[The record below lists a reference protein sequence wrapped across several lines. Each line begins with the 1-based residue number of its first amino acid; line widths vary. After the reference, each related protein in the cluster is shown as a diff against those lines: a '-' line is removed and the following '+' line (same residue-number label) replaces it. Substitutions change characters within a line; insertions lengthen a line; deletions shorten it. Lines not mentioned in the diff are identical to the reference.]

1 MYNFD
6 WNPEDGLK
14 YIDEEMYKLASL
26 MADKLDIEIEKDLY
40 HETDENGQITGPYVR
55 FLVNNTKCYW
65 DNENNYI
72 STECSMRYLIETGEN
87 GGGRMQF
94 KKTLNNLSFSRPAIY
109 CASCSY
115 GNNCI
120 YPYAAY
126 IKYLVDEGLYER
138 ISSDREFY
146 KNNKDLVEKR
156 LQDDNA
162 MNFKLGTNF
171 MLDVEDELLE
181 VAEMLQSCGA
191 VSIGAGKD
199 SEGRYLVNTILN
211 HDDADKYQN
220 IDRIRADIIGNKLDR
235 KNRTCIEYYNFDLKY
250 LNKNYVLEALAA
262 YIDYLKKTGKY
273 SEYLENRKVE
283 QQKTTEGFEK
293 YRAIPGVQRILDLAK
308 TDADTESSLYC
319 VIEGMRGVGKQ
330 TLVKYIAKTLK
341 QNGKIH
347 SSDYITMTFEELAVS
362 LGYLHRD
369 YGECTYANEY
379 MYYSGFE
386 THKLYVLTDLK
397 EFLVAAEGCTEGD
410 GSKYSHLIKLLGR
423 YQSDTYI
430 IVIGEKRYVDKF
442 LKLSQSINFNFGKN
456 VIHKDNLSSEELF
469 EAYTRKLSKNLQN
482 QLAEDNQFKSVFE
495 QYIEKNRRAMP
506 LENQELAA
514 YLANY
519 TNLQKELKLPPYAYQ
534 SKTAKEMLDSVIG
547 MENVKKTMAEFKNYA
562 MFLKSAKEQGVAVP
576 NSNMHMLFTGNP
588 GTGKTMVARIV
599 GQLLFELG
607 IIEDNKVVEVE
618 PRNLIGTY
626 TGESAQRTASYV
638 NQAMGGVLFIDEAY
652 AIGDSECGKEAI
664 ATLIKSM
671 EDHKDKFVV
680 IFAGY
685 DKEMLEFFKI
695 NSGIASRIG
704 YNFHFDDYNG
714 KELVEIFDVKMKNA
728 GFIYDDSVLTTVGEI
743 TDHFAGKKNF
753 GNGRF
758 VDKIIQKVLV
768 NHANNLNENDD
779 PKTIVVA
786 DIPSIEKMIST
797 DVIEHIDI
805 EEKLGKI
812 IGLENVKAKVRQ
824 FAAYTEFQQAAK
836 KKGAV
841 IPAGNMHMIFTG
853 NPGTGK
859 TTIARVMVDLLYSLD
874 MIKERK
880 LVEVERKDL
889 IAGYI
894 GQTAIKTGEVIERA
908 MNGVLFVDEAY
919 SLAAGSENDFGSEA
933 IATLIKAME
942 DHKDELI
949 VIFAGYKDEMR
960 TFLKLNPGIE
970 SRIGYT
976 FDFEDYSVDELL
988 EMYVRKMN
996 KDMKF
1001 EVLDEV
1007 QDKLRNICEYFS
1019 KKPNF
1024 GNGRFV
1030 GRLVQETLV
1039 KHSNRVKEAG
1049 AELLVI
1055 SEADI
1060 PDIAD
1065 LNNTSKAIS
1074 STDELS
1080 KIIGMDGVKE
1090 KLHEFEDMINFSI
1103 QAREI
1108 GITIPNL
1115 NFHMLF
1121 TGNPGTGKTTI
1132 ARIITQKLF
1141 DIGVIMENKLVEVE
1155 RKDLVAEYIG
1165 QTAPKTTEAIEKAMG
1180 GVLFIDEAYTLTPT
1194 SERDFGS
1201 EAIATLIKAME
1212 DHKDDLIVIFAGYKE
1227 EMSEFVDSNPGI
1239 ASRIGFTFHFDDY
1252 TADQLVEIYLRKMQG
1267 CGFTVADSAI
1277 PELRNIM
1284 AAFCDKPN
1292 FGNGRFVDKVIQNTI
1307 LKHAKRHLTTNLNVI
1322 DAMDIPTVGDLKKT
1336 MEDKTEE
1343 RKMGF

>member
-1 MYNFD
+1 M
-6 WNPEDGLK
+6 
-14 YIDEEMYKLASL
+14 
-26 MADKLDIEIEKDLY
+26 
-40 HETDENGQITGPYVR
+40 
-55 FLVNNTKCYW
+55 
-65 DNENNYI
+65 
-72 STECSMRYLIETGEN
+72 
-87 GGGRMQF
+87 
-94 KKTLNNLSFSRPAIY
+94 
-109 CASCSY
+109 
-115 GNNCI
+115 
-120 YPYAAY
+120 AY
-126 IKYLVDEGLYER
+126 IKYLVEEGLSER

-146 KNNKDLVEKR
+146 KKNKDLVEKR

-162 MNFKLGTNF
+162 MKFKLGTNL
-171 MLDVEDELLE
+171 MLDVEDDLLE
-181 VAEMLQSCGA
+181 TAEMLQSCGA
-191 VSIGAGKD
+191 VSIGVVKD
-199 SEGRYLVNTILN
+199 MENRILVQSILKHEQADRYQDLDKIRVDITNRNLN
-211 HDDADKYQN
+211 RKDMLCNYFPQFNLKN
-220 IDRIRADIIGNKLDR
+220 I
-235 KNRTCIEYYNFDLKY
+235 Y
-250 LNKNYVLEALAA
+250 KNYVVEALAA

-273 SEYLENRKVE
+273 SEYLENREAE
-283 QQKTTEGFEK
+283 QQKTSEGFEK
-293 YRAIPGVQRILDLAK
+293 YSTIPGVQRIIDLAK

-319 VIEGMRGVGKQ
+319 AIEGMRGVGKQ

-347 SSDYITMTFEELAVS
+347 SSDYITMTFEELAIS
-362 LGYLHRD
+362 LGYRHRD
-369 YGECTYANEY
+369 YGESTFDNEY

-430 IVIGEKRYVDKF
+430 IVIGEKRYIDKF
-442 LKLSQSINFNFGKN
+442 LKLSPSINFNFGKN

-469 EAYTRKLSKNLQN
+469 EAYTKKLSKNLQN
-482 QLAEDNQFKSVFE
+482 QLSEDTQFKTVFE
-495 QYIEKNRRAMP
+495 QYIQKNRRAMP

-534 SKTAKEMLDSVIG
+534 SKTAQEMLDSVIG
-547 MENVKKTMAEFKNYA
+547 MNNVKNTMAQFKKYA
-562 MFLKSAKEQGVAVP
+562 MFMKMAKEQGVAVP
-576 NSNMHMLFTGNP
+576 NANMHMIFTGNP

-626 TGESAQRTASYV
+626 IGESAQKTAAYV

-652 AIGDSECGKEAI
+652 AIGNSECGKEAI

-671 EDHKDKFVV
+671 EDYKDKFVV

-685 DKEMLEFFKI
+685 DKEMHEFLNI

-728 GFIYDDSVLTTVGEI
+728 GFVYDDSVLSAVGEI

-758 VDKIIQKVLV
+758 VDKIIQKVLI
-768 NHANNLNENDD
+768 NHANNFNENDD
-779 PKTIVVA
+779 PKAIVA
-786 DIPSIEKMIST
+786 TDIPSIEKMIST

-805 EEKLGKI
+805 EESLGKI
-812 IGLENVKAKVRQ
+812 IGLENVKTKVRQ

-836 KKGAV
+836 KQGAV

-874 MIKERK
+874 VIKERK

-919 SLAAGSENDFGSEA
+919 SLASESENDFGSEA

-960 TFLKLNPGIE
+960 TFLKINPGIE

-976 FDFEDYSVDELL
+976 FDFEDYTVDELL
-988 EMYVRKMN
+988 EMYMRKMN

-1001 EVLDEV
+1001 DVLDDV

-1019 KKPNF
+1019 KKPNY

-1039 KHSNRVKEAG
+1039 RHSNRVKEAG
-1049 AELLVI
+1049 AELMEI
-1055 SEADI
+1055 SSEDI
-1060 PDIAD
+1060 PDITD
-1065 LNNTSKAIS
+1065 LNNTSKTVSA
-1074 STDELS
+1074 TDELS
-1080 KIIGMDGVKE
+1080 KIIGMGGVKE

-1103 QAREI
+1103 QAREF

-1141 DIGVIMENKLVEVE
+1141 DIGVIMENKLIEVE
-1155 RKDLVAEYIG
+1155 RKDLVAGFIG
-1165 QTAPKTTEAIEKAMG
+1165 QTAPKTAEAIEKAMG

-1194 SERDFGS
+1194 SENDFGG

-1212 DHKDDLIVIFAGYKE
+1212 DHKDDLIVIFAGYKK

-1252 TADQLVEIYLRKMQG
+1252 TADQLVEIYSRKMQG
-1267 CGFTVADSAI
+1267 CGFTVEASAI
-1277 PELRNIM
+1277 PELQNVM
-1284 AAFCDKPN
+1284 DAFCCTPN

-1307 LKHAKRHLTTNLNVI
+1307 LKHAKRHLTTKLDVI
-1322 DAMDIPTVGDLKKT
+1322 DAMDVPTIGELKKT
-1336 MEDKTEE
+1336 MDNTPEE
-1343 RKMGF
+1343 RRMGF